1 MKVVVVTLLNSISA
15 IISVVIV
22 MLIIWLM
29 FAILGVNLFAGKFQ
43 YCSIDKY
50 EHSNSEK
57 CEIAGGKWKT
67 FDHNFDNFIEAM
79 LTLFVL
85 ASLEG
90 WPDIMAQAMDATG
103 EEEVYIYIYILIYI

>member
-1 MKVVVVTLLNSISA
+1 
-15 IISVVIV
+15 
-22 MLIIWLM
+22 M

-50 EHSNSEK
+50 EHSNDIS
-57 CEIAGGKWKT
+57 CQLVGGKWKT
-67 FDHNFDNFIEAM
+67 YDHNFDNFIEAM

-90 WPDIMAQAMDATG
+90 WPDVMAQALDATG
-103 EEEVYIYIYILIYI
+103 EETVIYNIYNIYIIYR